1 MERSLDRSG
10 EIGAARSYEG
20 CLTASENTR
29 IAAIIREGKAALGIE
44 LGSTRV
50 KSVAVDADLNIIA
63 SGSAQWENSFTDG
76 YWSYSEEEIFSAL
89 RASYAALKRDIE
101 YRYGVTPR
109 SFACMGISAMM
120 HGYLAFD
127 KNDKLLV
134 PFRTWRNVTA
144 ARAAELLGQAL
155 GAHIPERWS
164 IAHLYQAALDKESH
178 VKEIASMNTLAGY
191 VHYRLTGRK
200 VLGVGDASGMFP
212 TEGLAYDPEAAE
224 TVEAMLSA
232 EGVNVK
238 INEIFPEIL
247 TAGDIA
253 GRLTEAGAALLD
265 ESGALEAGIPFCP
278 PEGDAGTGMV
288 ATASLR
294 PHTGNVSA
302 GTSVFA
308 MIVLDNKLRSFHKEI
323 DAVATPSGDP
333 VAMIHCNNCCGDID
347 DWFSVLSEAVTV
359 CTGNVPDKDALYRAL
374 YGACNADEDAD
385 EDASDDVIAFN
396 YLSGE
401 SITGITRGT
410 PAVFRRGDRPFTLPK
425 FVRSLLYSAVATLS
439 IGMEILRSENV
450 PVERIVAHGGFCKSA
465 QGLRALS
472 LALDAPVSAYATAGE
487 GGAWGMAAL
496 AAYAAS
502 DKKLSLADYLDEK
515 VFASAKSASTVAD
528 RAVRNDFRKYLAT
541 YKKLLTA
548 EKEAEKIYE

>member
-1 MERSLDRSG
+1 MERSLGISG
-10 EIGAARSYEG
+10 ETEAARSSEG
-20 CLTASENTR
+20 GAAASDRTR
-29 IAAIIREGKAALGIE
+29 IATIIREGKAALGIE

-63 SGSAQWENSFTDG
+63 SGSSQWENSFVGG

-89 RASYAALKRDIE
+89 RASYSTLKRDIE
-101 YRYGVTPR
+101 SRYGVTPR

-212 TEGLAYDPEAAE
+212 TSGLEYDPEAVKVA
-224 TVEAMLSA
+224 EAMLAA

-247 TAGDIA
+247 TAGDFA
-253 GRLTEAGAALLD
+253 GTLTETGAALLD
-265 ESGALEAGIPFCP
+265 ESGTLEAGIPFCP

-302 GTSVFA
+302 GTSAFA
-308 MIVLDNKLRSFHKEI
+308 MIVLDMKLTAYHREI
-323 DAVATPSGDP
+323 DIVATPCGDP

-347 DWFSVLSEAVTV
+347 DWLSVFREAVTLF
-359 CTGNVPDKDALYRAL
+359 TDKTISDDEL
-374 YGACNADEDAD
+374 YGKMLA
-385 EDASDDVIAFN
+385 ASDEAEGDNGTIAFN

-401 SITGITRGT
+401 SITEVTRGT
-410 PAVFRRGDRPFTLPK
+410 PAVFRRGDRPFTLSS
-425 FVRSLLYSAVATLS
+425 FVQSLLYSAVATLS
-439 IGMEILRSENV
+439 IGMEVLRSENI
-450 PVERIVAHGGFCKSA
+450 RIDDIAAHGGFCKSP

-472 LALDAPVSAYATAGE
+472 SALGAPICAYATAGE

-496 AAYAAS
+496 AAYAVS
-502 DKKLSLADYLDEK
+502 GKHKSLPDYLDEK
-515 VFASAKSASTVAD
+515 VFASCNARRVRASATETE
-528 RAVRNDFRKYLAT
+528 NFGKYLEL
-541 YKKLLTA
+541 YKKLVHV

>member
-1 MERSLDRSG
+1 MKSSETQRGEKRSAGKVICDPSSARKLELGSLIADG
-10 EIGAARSYEG
+10 GA
-20 CLTASENTR
+20 T
-29 IAAIIREGKAALGIE
+29 LGIE

-50 KSVAVDADLNIIA
+50 KAVAVDKDLRVIA

-109 SFACMGISAMM
+109 TFACMGISAMM

-127 KNDKLLV
+127 KNDRLLV
-134 PFRTWRNVTA
+134 PFRTWRNVNA
-144 ARAAELLGQAL
+144 ARASEILGRAL
-155 GAHIPERWS
+155 GEHIPERWS

-178 VKEIASMNTLAGY
+178 VKDIASMNTLAGY
-191 VHYRLTGRK
+191 VHYRLTGNR

-212 TEGLAYDPEAAE
+212 LEGLAYAPAAAKA
-224 TVEAMLSA
+224 TEAMLSA

-253 GRLTEAGAALLD
+253 GKLTEAGAALLD
-265 ESGALEAGIPFCP
+265 ASGTLDAGIPFCP

-294 PHTGNVSA
+294 PLTGNVSA
-302 GTSVFA
+302 GTSAFA
-308 MIVLDNKLRSFHKEI
+308 MIVLERKLNAYHREI
-323 DAVATPSGDP
+323 DTVATPCGDP

-347 DWFSVLSEAVTV
+347 DWLSVFREAV
-359 CTGNVPDKDALYRAL
+359 ALYTDKEISDDEL
-374 YGACNADEDAD
+374 YGKLLATADEAQNDAD
-385 EDASDDVIAFN
+385 VISFN

-401 SITGITRGT
+401 SITEVVRGA
-410 PAVFRRGDRPFTLPK
+410 PAVFRRGDRPFALSSL
-425 FVRSLLYSAVATLS
+425 VRSLLYSAVATLS
-439 IGMEILRSENV
+439 IGMEVLRSENISV
-450 PVERIVAHGGFCKSA
+450 DSIAAHGGFCKSK

-472 LALDAPVSAYATAGE
+472 AALDAPICAYDTAGE

-496 AAYAAS
+496 AAYAVS
-502 DKKLSLADYLDEK
+502 GKRTTLPDYLDEK
-515 VFASAKSASTVAD
+515 VFASLKARRVRAD
-528 RAVRNDFRKYLAT
+528 KAEAENFAAYLEL
-541 YKKLLTA
+541 YKKLIPL
-548 EKEAEKIYE
+548 EKEAQKIYE

>member
-1 MERSLDRSG
+1 MERSLDLSG
-10 EIGAARSYEG
+10 ETVAARSHEG
-20 CLTASENTR
+20 GPTASDRTR
-29 IAAIIREGKAALGIE
+29 NATIIRDGKAALGIE

-50 KSVAVDADLNIIA
+50 KAVAVDADLNVVA
-63 SGSAQWENSFTDG
+63 SGSAQWENSFVNG
-76 YWSYSEEEIFSAL
+76 YWSYSEDEIFAALRSAYSAL
-89 RASYAALKRDIE
+89 RRDTE
-101 YRYGVTPR
+101 SKYGVTPR

-127 KNDKLLV
+127 KNDRLLV

-144 ARAAELLGQAL
+144 AYASEILGRAL
-155 GAHIPERWS
+155 GEHIPERWS

-178 VKEIASMNTLAGY
+178 VKDIASMNTLAGY
-191 VHYRLTGRK
+191 VHYRLTGSK

-212 TEGLAYDPEAAE
+212 TSGLAYDRKAAE
-224 TVEAMLSA
+224 TAEAMLSA

-238 INEIFPEIL
+238 INEIFPKIL

-278 PEGDAGTGMV
+278 PEGDAGTGMT

-294 PHTGNVSA
+294 PLTGNVSA
-302 GTSVFA
+302 GTSAFA
-308 MIVLDNKLRSFHKEI
+308 MIVLDRKLNAYHREI
-323 DAVATPSGDP
+323 DIVATPCGDP

-347 DWFSVLSEAVTV
+347 DWLSVFREAV
-359 CTGNVPDKDALYRAL
+359 ALYTDKKISDDEL
-374 YGACNADEDAD
+374 YGKMLALSDEA
-385 EDASDDVIAFN
+385 EDDNGTVTFN

-401 SITGITRGT
+401 SITEVTRGT
-410 PAVFRRGDRPFTLPK
+410 PAVFRRGDRPFTLPS

-439 IGMEILRSENV
+439 IGIEVLRSENISV
-450 PVERIVAHGGFCKSA
+450 DSIAAHGGFCKSE

-472 LALDAPVSAYATAGE
+472 LALDAPICAYATAGE

-496 AAYAAS
+496 AAYAVS
-502 DKKLSLADYLDEK
+502 GKSRSLPDYLDEK
-515 VFASAKSASTVAD
+515 VFTACEARRVRASATEKE
-528 RAVRNDFRKYLAT
+528 NFGNYLDL
-541 YKKLLTA
+541 YKKLVNV

>member
-50 KSVAVDADLNIIA
+50 KAVAVDKDLRVIA
-63 SGSAQWENSFTDG
+63 SGSAQWENSFVNG

-89 RASYAALKRDIE
+89 RASYSALKRDIE
-101 YRYGVTPR
+101 SRYGVTPR
-109 SFACMGISAMM
+109 TFACMGISAMM

-127 KNDKLLV
+127 KNDRLLV

-144 ARAAELLGQAL
+144 ACASEILGKAL
-155 GAHIPERWS
+155 GEHIPERWS

-178 VKEIASMNTLAGY
+178 VKDIASMNTLAGY
-191 VHYRLTGRK
+191 VHYRLTGSK

-212 TEGLAYDPEAAE
+212 TSGLAYDRKAAE
-224 TVEAMLSA
+224 TAEAMLSA

-238 INEIFPEIL
+238 INEIFPKIL

-278 PEGDAGTGMV
+278 PEGD
-288 ATASLR
+288 
-294 PHTGNVSA
+294 
-302 GTSVFA
+302 A

-347 DWFSVLSEAVTV
+347 DWFSVFREAV
-359 CTGNVPDKDALYRAL
+359 ALYTDKEISDDEL
-374 YGACNADEDAD
+374 YGKMLALSDEAEDHGYFQLSFGRKHCRSHARNARRIPQRRQTFH
-385 EDASDDVIAFN
+385 V
-396 YLSGE
+396 
-401 SITGITRGT
+401 
-410 PAVFRRGDRPFTLPK
+410 AVVRKILALFRSRHTQYR
-425 FVRSLLYSAVATLS
+425 
-439 IGMEILRSENV
+439 
-450 PVERIVAHGGFCKSA
+450 HGGPA
-465 QGLRALS
+465 
-472 LALDAPVSAYATAGE
+472 
-487 GGAWGMAAL
+487 
-496 AAYAAS
+496 
-502 DKKLSLADYLDEK
+502 
-515 VFASAKSASTVAD
+515 
-528 RAVRNDFRKYLAT
+528 FRKYKRGQHRCARRILQVGARLARFVFSPRRADMRLRHRRRRRSMGYGGARGLRRKRKT
-541 YKKLLTA
+541 QNPSRLSRRKSLRFP
-548 EKEAEKIYE
+548 

>member
-63 SGSAQWENSFTDG
+63 SGSSQWENSFVNG

-89 RASYAALKRDIE
+89 RASYSALKRDIE
-101 YRYGVTPR
+101 SRYGVTPR

-127 KNDKLLV
+127 KNDRLLV

-144 ARAAELLGQAL
+144 ACASEILGRAL
-155 GAHIPERWS
+155 GEHIPERWS

-178 VKEIASMNTLAGY
+178 VKDIASMNTLAGY
-191 VHYRLTGRK
+191 VHYRLTGSK

-212 TEGLAYDPEAAE
+212 TSGLAYDPEAAE

-238 INEIFPEIL
+238 IDEIFPEIL
-247 TAGDIA
+247 TAGEEA
-253 GRLTEAGAALLD
+253 GKLTEAGAALLD
-265 ESGALEAGIPFCP
+265 VGGNLKAGIPFCP

-302 GTSVFA
+302 GTSAFA
-308 MIVLDNKLRSFHKEI
+308 MIVLDMKLTAYHREI
-323 DAVATPSGDP
+323 DTVATPCGDP

-347 DWFSVLSEAVTV
+347 DWLSVFREAV
-359 CTGNVPDKDALYRAL
+359 ALYTDKEISDDEL
-374 YGACNADEDAD
+374 YGKMLALSDEA
-385 EDASDDVIAFN
+385 EDDNGTVTFN

-401 SITGITRGT
+401 SITEVTRGT
-410 PAVFRRGDRPFTLPK
+410 PAVFRRCDRPFTLPS

-439 IGMEILRSENV
+439 IGMEVLRSENISV
-450 PVERIVAHGGFCKSA
+450 DSIAAHGGFCKSE

-472 LALDAPVSAYATAGE
+472 LALDAPICAYATAGE

-496 AAYAAS
+496 AAYAVS
-502 DKKLSLADYLDEK
+502 GKSRSLPDYLDEK
-515 VFASAKSASTVAD
+515 VFASCEARRVRASATEKE
-528 RAVRNDFRKYLAT
+528 NFGNYLDL
-541 YKKLLTA
+541 YKKLVNV

>member
-1 MERSLDRSG
+1 MERSLDLSG
-10 EIGAARSYEG
+10 ETVAARSHEG
-20 CLTASENTR
+20 GPTASDRTR
-29 IAAIIREGKAALGIE
+29 NATIIRDGKAALGIE

-50 KSVAVDADLNIIA
+50 KAVAVDADLNVVA
-63 SGSAQWENSFTDG
+63 SGSAQWENSFVNG
-76 YWSYSEEEIFSAL
+76 YWSYSEDEIFAALRSAYSAL
-89 RASYAALKRDIE
+89 RRDTE
-101 YRYGVTPR
+101 SKYGVTPR

-127 KNDKLLV
+127 KNDRLLV

-238 INEIFPEIL
+238 IDEIFPEIL
-247 TAGDIA
+247 TAGEEA
-253 GRLTEAGAALLD
+253 GKLTEAGAALLD
-265 ESGALEAGIPFCP
+265 VGGNLKAGIPFCP

-302 GTSVFA
+302 GTSAFA
-308 MIVLDNKLRSFHKEI
+308 MIVLDRKLTAYHREI
-323 DAVATPSGDP
+323 DIVATPCGDP

-347 DWFSVLSEAVTV
+347 DWLSVFREAV
-359 CTGNVPDKDALYRAL
+359 ALYTDKEISDDEL
-374 YGACNADEDAD
+374 YGKMLALSDEA
-385 EDASDDVIAFN
+385 EDDNGTVTFN

-401 SITGITRGT
+401 SITEVQRGA
-410 PAVFRRGDRPFTLPK
+410 PAVFRRGDRPFTLPS

-439 IGMEILRSENV
+439 IGMEVLRSENISV
-450 PVERIVAHGGFCKSA
+450 DSIAAHGGFCKSE

-472 LALDAPVSAYATAGE
+472 LALDAPICAYATAGE

-496 AAYAAS
+496 AAYAVS
-502 DKKLSLADYLDEK
+502 GKSRSLPDYLDEK
-515 VFASAKSASTVAD
+515 VFASCEARRVRASATEKE
-528 RAVRNDFRKYLAT
+528 NFGNYLDL
-541 YKKLLTA
+541 YKKLVNV

>member
-89 RASYAALKRDIE
+89 RASYSALKRDIE
-101 YRYGVTPR
+101 SRYGVTPR
-109 SFACMGISAMM
+109 TFACMGISAMM

-144 ARAAELLGQAL
+144 ACASEILGRAL
-155 GAHIPERWS
+155 GEHIPERWS

-178 VKEIASMNTLAGY
+178 VKDIASMNTLAGY
-191 VHYRLTGRK
+191 VHYRLTGSK

-212 TEGLAYDPEAAE
+212 TGGLAYDPEAAE

-238 INEIFPEIL
+238 IDEIFPEIL
-247 TAGDIA
+247 TAGEEA
-253 GRLTEAGAALLD
+253 GKLTEAGAALLD
-265 ESGALEAGIPFCP
+265 ASGNLEAGIPFCP

-302 GTSVFA
+302 GTSAFA
-308 MIVLDNKLRSFHKEI
+308 MIVLDMKLTAYHREI
-323 DAVATPSGDP
+323 DTVATPCGDP

-347 DWFSVLSEAVTV
+347 DWLSVFREAV
-359 CTGNVPDKDALYRAL
+359 ALYTDKEISDDEL
-374 YGACNADEDAD
+374 YGKMLALSDEA
-385 EDASDDVIAFN
+385 EDDNGTVTFN

-401 SITGITRGT
+401 SITEVTRGT
-410 PAVFRRGDRPFTLPK
+410 PAVFRRGDRPFTLPS

-439 IGMEILRSENV
+439 IGMEVLRSENISV
-450 PVERIVAHGGFCKSA
+450 DSIAAHGGFCKSK

-472 LALDAPVSAYATAGE
+472 AALDAPICAYDTAGE

-496 AAYAAS
+496 AAYAVS
-502 DKKLSLADYLDEK
+502 GKRKTLPDYLDEK
-515 VFASAKSASTVAD
+515 VFASLKARRVRAD
-528 RAVRNDFRKYLAT
+528 KAEAENFAAYLEL
-541 YKKLLTA
+541 YKKLIPL
-548 EKEAEKIYE
+548 EKEAQKIYE

>member
-1 MERSLDRSG
+1 MKSSETQRGEKRSAGKVICDPSSARKPELGSLIADG
-10 EIGAARSYEG
+10 GA
-20 CLTASENTR
+20 T
-29 IAAIIREGKAALGIE
+29 LGIE

-50 KSVAVDADLNIIA
+50 KAVAVDKDLRVIA

-76 YWSYSEEEIFSAL
+76 YWSYSEKEIFSAL

-109 SFACMGISAMM
+109 TFACMGISAMM

-127 KNDKLLV
+127 KNDRLLV

-144 ARAAELLGQAL
+144 ACASEILGRAL
-155 GAHIPERWS
+155 GEHIPERWS
-164 IAHLYQAALDKESH
+164 IAHLYQAALDGENH
-178 VKEIASMNTLAGY
+178 VKDIASMNTLAGY

-212 TEGLAYDPEAAE
+212 LEGLAYAPAAAK
-224 TVEAMLSA
+224 TTEAMLSA

-238 INEIFPEIL
+238 INEIFPDIL

-253 GRLTEAGAALLD
+253 GKLTEAGAALLD

-302 GTSVFA
+302 GTSAFA
-308 MIVLDNKLRSFHKEI
+308 MIVLDRKLNAYHREI
-323 DAVATPSGDP
+323 DIVATPCGDP

-347 DWFSVLSEAVTV
+347 DWLSVFREAV
-359 CTGNVPDKDALYRAL
+359 ALYTDKEISDDEL
-374 YGACNADEDAD
+374 YGKLLATADEARNDAD
-385 EDASDDVIAFN
+385 VISFN

-401 SITGITRGT
+401 SITEVVRGA
-410 PAVFRRGDRPFTLPK
+410 PAVFRRGDRPFALSS

-439 IGMEILRSENV
+439 IGMEVLRSENISV
-450 PVERIVAHGGFCKSA
+450 DSIAAHGGFCKSK

-472 LALDAPVSAYATAGE
+472 AALDAPICAYDTAGE

-496 AAYAAS
+496 AAYAVS
-502 DKKLSLADYLDEK
+502 GKRKTLPDYLDEK
-515 VFASAKSASTVAD
+515 VFASLKARRVRAD
-528 RAVRNDFRKYLAT
+528 KAEAENFAAYLEL
-541 YKKLLTA
+541 YKKLIPL
-548 EKEAEKIYE
+548 EKEAQKIYE

>member
-1 MERSLDRSG
+1 MLTSDDARTAVERGD
-10 EIGAARSYEG
+10 
-20 CLTASENTR
+20 TV
-29 IAAIIREGKAALGIE
+29 LGIE

-50 KSVAVDADLNIIA
+50 KAVMLGRDLRVLA
-63 SGSAQWENSFTDG
+63 SGSASWENVCSDG
-76 YWSYSEEEIFSAL
+76 YWTYSEEAIFDAL
-89 RASYAALKRDIE
+89 RASYSALVADVGA
-101 YRYGVTPR
+101 RYGVSPT
-109 SFACMGISAMM
+109 SFACIGISAMM

-127 KNDKLLV
+127 SNDELLV

-144 ARAAELLGQAL
+144 KDAARILSEAL
-155 GAHIPERWS
+155 GSNIPERWS
-164 IAHLYQAALDKESH
+164 VAHLYQAVSDGEKH
-178 VKEIASMNTLAGY
+178 VSRIAYLNTLSGF
-191 VHYRLTGRK
+191 VHHKLTGRR

-212 TEGLAYDPEAAE
+212 TDGAAYDQRAASIAE
-224 TVEAMLSA
+224 KLLS
-232 EGVNVK
+232 EKGFVRRLTD
-238 INEIFPEIL
+238 ILPEIL
-247 TAGDIA
+247 VAGDEA
-253 GRLTEAGAALLD
+253 GRLTEAGARILD
-265 ESGALEAGIPFCP
+265 PSGRLEAGIPFCP

-347 DWFSVLSEAVTV
+347 DWFSVFREAV
-359 CTGNVPDKDALYRAL
+359 ALYTDKEISDDEL
-374 YGACNADEDAD
+374 YGKLLATADEARNDAD
-385 EDASDDVIAFN
+385 VISFN

-401 SITGITRGT
+401 SITEVVRGA
-410 PAVFRRGDRPFTLPK
+410 PAVFRRGDRPFALSS

-439 IGMEILRSENV
+439 IGMEVLRSENISV
-450 PVERIVAHGGFCKSA
+450 DSIAAHGGFCKSK

-472 LALDAPVSAYATAGE
+472 AALDAPICAYDTAGV

-496 AAYAAS
+496 AAYAVS
-502 DKKLSLADYLDEK
+502 GKRKTLPDYLDEK
-515 VFASAKSASTVAD
+515 VFASLKARRVRASATEKE
-528 RAVRNDFRKYLAT
+528 NFGNYLDL
-541 YKKLLTA
+541 YKKLVNV

>member
-1 MERSLDRSG
+1 
-10 EIGAARSYEG
+10 
-20 CLTASENTR
+20 
-29 IAAIIREGKAALGIE
+29 
-44 LGSTRV
+44 
-50 KSVAVDADLNIIA
+50 
-63 SGSAQWENSFTDG
+63 
-76 YWSYSEEEIFSAL
+76 
-89 RASYAALKRDIE
+89 
-101 YRYGVTPR
+101 
-109 SFACMGISAMM
+109 MM

-127 KNDKLLV
+127 KNDRLLV

-144 ARAAELLGQAL
+144 ACASEILGRAL
-155 GAHIPERWS
+155 GEHIPERWS
-164 IAHLYQAALDKESH
+164 IAHLYQAALDKEIH
-178 VKEIASMNTLAGY
+178 VKDIASMNTLAGY
-191 VHYRLTGRK
+191 VHYRLTGSK

-212 TEGLAYDPEAAE
+212 TSGLAYDRKAAE
-224 TVEAMLSA
+224 TAEAMLSA

-238 INEIFPEIL
+238 IN
-247 TAGDIA
+247 DIA

-347 DWFSVLSEAVTV
+347 DWFSVFREAV
-359 CTGNVPDKDALYRAL
+359 ALYTDKEISDDEL
-374 YGACNADEDAD
+374 YGKMLALSDEA
-385 EDASDDVIAFN
+385 EDDNGTVTFN

-401 SITGITRGT
+401 SIAEVTRGT
-410 PAVFRRGDRPFTLPK
+410 PAVFRRGDRPFTLPS

-439 IGMEILRSENV
+439 IGMEVLRSENISV
-450 PVERIVAHGGFCKSA
+450 DSIAAHGGFCKSE

-472 LALDAPVSAYATAGE
+472 LALDAPICAYATAGE

-496 AAYAAS
+496 AAYAVS
-502 DKKLSLADYLDEK
+502 GKRKTLPDYLDEK
-515 VFASAKSASTVAD
+515 VFASLKARRVRAD
-528 RAVRNDFRKYLAT
+528 KAEAENFAAYLEL
-541 YKKLLTA
+541 YKKLIPL
-548 EKEAEKIYE
+548 EKEAQKIYE